1 MLEIDVFI
9 GLNTVKGFSKEPPV
23 FVSPD
28 PAATHSGDD
37 VVWNFHSM
45 DDAVNSVVIEFSD
58 KGDKFFQNRTKSS
71 ASKKCFTYLHGKI
84 KKGKGKH
91 GRLLGTAPSLGA
103 RNVKPSKYT
112 IEAFSGKDGTGK
124 KLYTLDPVVVTCDP

>member
-9 GLNTVKGFSKEPPV
+9 GLNTVKGFSKQPAV
-23 FVSPD
+23 LVSPD
-28 PAATHSGDD
+28 TAATHSGDD
-37 VVWNFHSM
+37 IVWNFHSM
-45 DDAVNSVVIEFSD
+45 DDAVNSVVVEFSD
-58 KGDKFFQNRTKSS
+58 KGDKFFENRKRSS
-71 ASKKCFTYLHGKI
+71 ASRKCFAYLKGKS

-91 GRLLGTAPSLGA
+91 GRLVGTAPSLGS

-112 IEAFSGKDGTGK
+112 IEAFSGKDGTGT